1 MDRGKS
7 RLKSCVKNIGFNYS
21 FILSAGN
28 PFWRLLLP
36 PIVPSSTSVEV
47 TASSS
52 RIEAAPGES
61 VKAEFVVTNF
71 GEATTVQIEIADDK
85 TYLASFTPQT

>member
-1 MDRGKS
+1 MFAAQCQSLNTTFDH
-7 RLKSCVKNIGFNYS
+7 F
-21 FILSAGN
+21 LSAGN

-71 GEATTVQIEIADDK
+71 GEATAVQIEIADDK